1 MNFPYRFIKL
11 CAFHQFW

>member
-1 MNFPYRFIKL
+1 MNYPYRFIKL